1 MRIFAVYVAI
11 LFMLT
16 PMIAHGAI
24 ENGMTLSDSE
34 GVKIGEYEESTI
46 VLDTIFDEAFES
58 VIFEIESSS
67 ESEIITVML
76 YNGMF
81 DYPANLNEYYILA
94 DAEPANAKYMHG
106 EDTTEIEIEI
116 EPGVTSVEIF
126 GKIVKQD
133 TKDATESMEVE
144 DMMEVCRRGEYDG
157 VCRRGEYDGVCRRR
171 YDGVCKSREYDGMCK
186 SRRWRMC
193 SSIKRYIIQGFDI
206 RNCRFCNNCFV
217 NLTFTSGNIKNFKEK
232 INDYSNM
239 MISGI
244 R

>member
-1 MRIFAVYVAI
+1 M
-11 LFMLT
+11 
-16 PMIAHGAI
+16 
-24 ENGMTLSDSE
+24 

-144 DMMEVCRRGEYDG
+144 DMMESVEEESMMESVEEESMMESVEEDMMES
-157 VCRRGEYDGVCRRR
+157 VKAE
-171 YDGVCKSREYDGMCK
+171 
-186 SRRWRMC
+186 
-193 SSIKRYIIQGFDI
+193 
-206 RNCRFCNNCFV
+206 
-217 NLTFTSGNIKNFKEK
+217 
-232 INDYSNM
+232 NM
-239 MISGI
+239 MECVRADGGECVLVSNDISFKGLIYGI
-244 R
+244 AGSAIIALSISLLLAAISKISKRK

>member
-144 DMMEVCRRGEYDG
+144 DMMESVEEESG
-157 VCRRGEYDGVCRRR
+157 VMESVEEESMMESVEEDMMESV
-171 YDGVCKSREYDGMCK
+171 KAE
-186 SRRWRMC
+186 
-193 SSIKRYIIQGFDI
+193 
-206 RNCRFCNNCFV
+206 
-217 NLTFTSGNIKNFKEK
+217 
-232 INDYSNM
+232 NM
-239 MISGI
+239 MECVRADGGECVLVSNDISFKGLIYGI
-244 R
+244 AGSAIIALSISLLLAAISKISKRK

>member
-144 DMMEVCRRGEYDG
+144 DMMESVEEESMMESVEEESMMESVEEDMMES
-157 VCRRGEYDGVCRRR
+157 VKAE
-171 YDGVCKSREYDGMCK
+171 
-186 SRRWRMC
+186 
-193 SSIKRYIIQGFDI
+193 
-206 RNCRFCNNCFV
+206 
-217 NLTFTSGNIKNFKEK
+217 
-232 INDYSNM
+232 NM
-239 MISGI
+239 MECVRADGGECVLVSNDISFKGLIYGI
-244 R
+244 AGSAIIALSISLLLAAISKISKRK

>member
-144 DMMEVCRRGEYDG
+144 DMMESVEEESMMESVEEDMMES
-157 VCRRGEYDGVCRRR
+157 VKAE
-171 YDGVCKSREYDGMCK
+171 
-186 SRRWRMC
+186 
-193 SSIKRYIIQGFDI
+193 
-206 RNCRFCNNCFV
+206 
-217 NLTFTSGNIKNFKEK
+217 
-232 INDYSNM
+232 NM
-239 MISGI
+239 MECVRADGGECVLVSNDISFKGLIYGI
-244 R
+244 AGSAIIALSISLLLAAISKISKRK